1 MTMRAVVLA
10 AALLLVAAPAH
21 ADEPTDGELVAG
33 GLGLAI
39 PTYFLGVVLHEGS
52 HAVAAELV
60 GGDVTQLRLWPGKN
74 PSNGHFQFGWTRVKN
89 LPKGRG
95 TRIFFLSAPK
105 LTDLVLLG
113 GYGALH
119 ATESMPE
126 GEWGHLVI
134 QVLATGLWVDF
145 VKDVFVFHDGN
156 DMVRIYNH
164 LGLDT
169 EWKRLPARVL
179 HAAASVGLGYL
190 IWRGYE
196 DLFAKNDDPAGV
208 PLVLTTRW

>member
-1 MTMRAVVLA
+1 MRALVLA
-10 AALLLVAAPAH
+10 AALVFGAAPAH
-21 ADEPTDGELVAG
+21 ADEPSDGELVAG

-39 PTYFLGVVLHEGS
+39 PTYFVGVVLHEGS

-60 GGDVTQLRLWPGKN
+60 GADVTQLRLWPGKN
-74 PSNGHFQFGWTRVKN
+74 PSNGHFQFGWTRVKG
-89 LPKGRG
+89 LPRGRG

-105 LTDLVLLG
+105 ITDLLLLG
-113 GYGALH
+113 GYSTLY
-119 ATESMPE
+119 ATDSLPR
-126 GEWGHLVI
+126 GSEWGHLVI

-156 DMVRIYNH
+156 DMVRIYDH
-164 LGLDT
+164 LGLDN

-179 HAAASVGLGYL
+179 HLAASVGLGYV

-196 DLFAKNDDPAGV
+196 ELFAKNNDPAAV
-208 PLVLTTRW
+208 PAFSLTTRW

>member
-1 MTMRAVVLA
+1 MRCWA
-10 AALLLVAAPAH
+10 AACAIVFAAGTAR

-33 GLGLAI
+33 GLAMAI

-60 GGDVTQLRLWPGKN
+60 GADVTQLRLYPGRN
-74 PSNGHFQFGWTRVKN
+74 PVNGAFQFGWTRVKG
-89 LPKGRG
+89 LPRGRG
-95 TRIFFLSAPK
+95 TRLFFLSAPK
-105 LTDLVLLG
+105 LTDLLLLG

-119 ATESMPE
+119 ATESLPDD
-126 GEWGHLVI
+126 EWGHLAI
-134 QVLATGLWVDF
+134 QVLATGLVVDF
-145 VKDVFVFHDGN
+145 AKDVLVFHSAN

-179 HAAASVGLGYL
+179 HAAASAGLGYL
-190 IWRGYE
+190 VWRGYQ
-196 DLFAKNDDPAGV
+196 DLFAKNDDAAAV

>member
-1 MTMRAVVLA
+1 MLRWVVASALVLA
-10 AALLLVAAPAH
+10 AAPAR

-60 GGDVTQLRLWPGKN
+60 GADVTQLRLWPGKN
-74 PSNGHFQFGWTRVKN
+74 PSNGHFQFGWTRVKG

-95 TRIFFLSAPK
+95 TRVFFLSAPK
-105 LTDLVLLG
+105 ITDLVLLG
-113 GYGALH
+113 GYGALY

-126 GEWGHLVI
+126 GEWGHLAI

-164 LGLDT
+164 LGLDN
-169 EWKRLPARVL
+169 EWKRLPARIL
-179 HAAASVGLGYL
+179 HAAASAGLGYL
-190 IWRGYE
+190 IWLGYE
-196 DLFAKNDDPAGV
+196 DLFAKNDQAPV